1 MDSVRVLEPA
11 LVRVL
16 ELETELRVQV
26 QVRVRVLEDSE
37 LGWAESSQE

>member
-26 QVRVRVLEDSE
+26 RVLEDSE